1 MLRRVV
7 WDVAARD
14 RGSQISALRR
24 RRGGRIGNKCCFP
37 ATSADAA
44 LSLAV
49 HAVASSAAVPQSA
62 PSLRRSE
69 VARSPSRLLLINV
82 HVSSLLCTVNDY
94 TMRIVL
100 TIRHEPPTFDSLTF

>member
-69 VARSPSRLLLINV
+69 VARSPSQPLLNNV
-82 HVSSLLCTVNDY
+82 HVSLFLFTVTEYIMRFLL
-94 TMRIVL
+94 TM
-100 TIRHEPPTFDSLTF
+100 